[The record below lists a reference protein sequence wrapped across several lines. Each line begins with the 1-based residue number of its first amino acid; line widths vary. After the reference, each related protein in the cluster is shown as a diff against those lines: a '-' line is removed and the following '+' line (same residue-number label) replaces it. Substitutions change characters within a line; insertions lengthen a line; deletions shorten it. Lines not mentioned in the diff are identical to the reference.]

1 MKNPMN
7 LEGHNIIVTGA
18 GQGIGEA
25 VSRLI
30 VELGGRAILVDL
42 QADKVQALAEELGTS
57 HAEAHVGSVAEPG
70 YVQDMVANAVNA
82 NGAIHGLVNNAGIVR
97 AAMITKMPVETWQQV
112 IDVNLSGVFYCLQA
126 VGRHMY
132 ARAKA
137 GDTSPASIVN
147 ISSDA
152 GRGGNLATGDRR
164 QLVRCLLLSTGRWSA
179 HVCARQ
185 GRRYRP
191 NHHGQINY
199 GAAKSGVMGITMSA
213 AREWAAKGIR
223 VNSICFGVV
232 ETEMT
237 ETIRSDKFRDGIMA
251 QVPMGRFSEPAEV
264 SQPVCFLLSEAASYI
279 TGQHLSVNGGYT
291 IGV

>member
-1 MKNPMN
+1 MNNPMS
-7 LEGHNIIVTGA
+7 LDGHNIVVTGA
-18 GQGIGEA
+18 AQGIGEA
-25 VSRLI
+25 VSRLV
-30 VELGGRAILVDL
+30 VELGGKVIAVDT
-42 QADKVQALAEELGTS
+42 QADKLAALAKDLG
-57 HAEAHVGSVAEPG
+57 AKRAQAHVGSVADPAF
-70 YVQDMVANAVNA
+70 VQDMVGKAVQA

-97 AAMITKMPVETWQQV
+97 AAMINKMSVETWQQV

-126 VGRHMY
+126 VGRHMW
-132 ARAKA
+132 ARAEA
-137 GDTSPASIVN
+137 GDTGPASIVN

-152 GRGGNLATGDRR
+152 GRRGTI
-164 QLVRCLLLSTGRWSA
+164 
-179 HVCARQ
+179 
-185 GRRYRP
+185 
-191 NHHGQINY
+191 GQINY

-237 ETIRSDKFRDGIMA
+237 EVIRSEKFRDRIMA
-251 QVPMGRFSEPAEV
+251 QVPMGRFSTPEEV
-264 SQPVCFLLSEAASYI
+264 SQPVCFLLSQAASYI

>member
-1 MKNPMN
+1 MKNPMS
-7 LEGHNIIVTGA
+7 LKGQNILVTGA

-25 VSRLI
+25 VARLT
-30 VELGGRAILVDL
+30 VDLGGRVILVDIEG
-42 QADKVQALAEELGTS
+42 DKVNAVAASLGEDK
-57 HAEAHVGSVAEPG
+57 AQVHVGSVAEPTF
-70 YVQDMVANAVNA
+70 VQQMVDAAVA
-82 NGAIHGLVNNAGIVR
+82 RNGAIHGLVNNAGIVR
-97 AAMITKMPVETWQQV
+97 AAMINKMSAATWQQV

-132 ARAKA
+132 ARAEA

-152 GRGGNLATGDRR
+152 GRRGT
-164 QLVRCLLLSTGRWSA
+164 V
-179 HVCARQ
+179 
-185 GRRYRP
+185 
-191 NHHGQINY
+191 GQINY

-237 ETIRSDKFRDGIMA
+237 EVIRGEKFRDRVLA
-251 QVPMGRFSEPAEV
+251 QVPMGRFSNPEEV
-264 SQPVCFLLSEAASYI
+264 SQPVCFLLSQAASYI